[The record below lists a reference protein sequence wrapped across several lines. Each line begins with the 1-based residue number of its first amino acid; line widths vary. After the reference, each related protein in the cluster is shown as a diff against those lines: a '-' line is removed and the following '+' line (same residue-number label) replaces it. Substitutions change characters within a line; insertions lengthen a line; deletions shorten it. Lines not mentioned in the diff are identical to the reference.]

1 MKNISFNLII
11 GILAA
16 AQVIYSFFEDS
27 ATPHILSFEVNIWMY
42 RLFWAVLAAGCIYV
56 HFKNLKKETNQ

>member
-16 AQVIYSFFEDS
+16 AKVIYSFFEDI
-27 ATPHILSFEVNIWMY
+27 AIQRILSFEVPIWMY